1 MDNASVFGAHLK
13 ALRQRKNLTQE
24 ELADQ
29 VGRSV
34 DAISKIERGASL
46 PSLDTIIRLSAS
58 LDTSLHEI
66 LSPIE
71 SKDRKS
77 DQRVKL
83 EARLAAMV
91 TSLADEQLKIA
102 VRQIEALGSTD

>member
-1 MDNASVFGAHLK
+1 MNNASVFGTHLK
-13 ALRQRKNLTQE
+13 ALRQSKNLTQE

-46 PSLDTIIRLSAS
+46 PSLDTIIRLSAC
-58 LDTSLHEI
+58 LNTSLHDI

-71 SKDRKS
+71 SQYLKS
-77 DQRVKL
+77 EQRVKL

-91 TSLADEQLKIA
+91 TSLSDEQLKIA
-102 VRQIEALGSTD
+102 VRQIEVLGATD